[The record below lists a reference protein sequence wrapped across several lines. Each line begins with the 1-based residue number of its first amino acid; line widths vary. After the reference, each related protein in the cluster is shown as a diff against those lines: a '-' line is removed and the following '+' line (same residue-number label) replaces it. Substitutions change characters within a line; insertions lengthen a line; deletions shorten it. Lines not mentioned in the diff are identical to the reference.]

1 MRRSSCAKGE
11 FTLGGEVDLSC
22 EGLLLQSAARNSF
35 VSKEFLSGNS
45 ENSKCKQPLIV

>member
-1 MRRSSCAKGE
+1 MRGAA
-11 FTLGGEVDLSC
+11 
-22 EGLLLQSAARNSF
+22 AARNSF